1 MRTTLTLDPDVAQ
14 ELKARM
20 AGRKASFKEVVN
32 ETLRQGLAAKPKS
45 KQAEVFRVEARSL
58 GLKPGIDPNK
68 LNQLLDELE
77 AQEFVSKMRRS
88 RKSR

>member
-14 ELKARM
+14 ALKSRM
-20 AGRKASFKEVVN
+20 ADRKTSFKEVVN

-45 KQAEVFRVEARSL
+45 KPTEVFRVEARSL

-68 LNQLLDELE
+68 LNQLVDELE
-77 AQEFVSKMRRS
+77 VQEYVKKMRRF

>member
-1 MRTTLTLDPDVAQ
+1 VRTTLTLDPDVAQ
-14 ELKARM
+14 ELKTRM
-20 AGRKASFKEVVN
+20 AARKSSFKEVVN

-45 KQAEVFRVEARSL
+45 EPTEVFRVEARSL

-68 LNQLLDELE
+68 LNQLVDELE
-77 AQEFVSKMRRS
+77 VRAVVAKMRRG

>member
-32 ETLRQGLAAKPKS
+32 ETLRQGLAARPKS
-45 KQAEVFRVEARSL
+45 KPVDVFRVEARSL

-77 AQEFVSKMRRS
+77 AQEFVSKMRRL